1 VVSFFV
7 AVTTTTDKHNT
18 QHPQQQQRRHTNTTR
33 FVNRVTLSPTER
45 RKLEAAWDMPVVD
58 RYSVILHIF
67 RTRAATAEAK
77 LQVRVAR

>member
-7 AVTTTTDKHNT
+7 AVTTHKYKHNI
-18 QHPQQQQRRHTNTTR
+18 QPPQTTPSTTYKR

-45 RKLEAAWDMPVVD
+45 RKLESAWDMPVVD

-77 LQVRVAR
+77 LQVGVAR